1 MLVLYNLFI
10 RISWWVI
17 KVFSFFNHKAQLWIQ
32 GRKNWKS
39 NLKKNLPK
47 QRQVVWFHCAS
58 LGEFEQGRPIIENL
72 KKSFPENFV
81 LLTFYSPSGYE
92 MRKDYSHADYI
103 MYLPLDTRSNAEYF
117 VSTVKPLWAIF
128 IKYEFW
134 YHFLHTLNKHH
145 IPTFLVAAVFRSNQI
160 FFKWYGGFF
169 RQIPFFFT
177 EIFVQNANSK
187 DLLQEIG
194 YTKTTVIGDTRIDR
208 VREIANQAQTDQ
220 RILEFIGNR
229 KVLIA
234 GSTWPPEE
242 KILLQWIEKVNLN
255 EWCLILAPHQV
266 APLHIQK
273 IKNQFKQYRLITYS
287 QLTERSASDILL
299 IDTIGI
305 LSRLYQVGTL
315 AFIGGGFGKSIHN
328 ILEPAAFGIPIIFGP
343 NHHKFIEALT
353 LIAAEGAFE
362 VKNEL
367 SFNRIFVTL
376 SQKERYEKAQKA
388 VQNYIQEGKGATA
401 KLIHYLIKHR

>member
-39 NLKKNLPK
+39 NLKKNLPE

-103 MYLPLDTRSNAEYF
+103 MYLPLDTPSNAEYF
-117 VSTVKPLWAIF
+117 VSTVRPLWAIF

-134 YHFLHTLNKHH
+134 YQFLFTLNRHH
-145 IPTFLVAAVFRSNQI
+145 IPTYLVAAVFRSDQI

-229 KVLIA
+229 KVLLA

-343 NHHKFIEALT
+343 NHHKFIEAQT
-353 LIAAEGAFE
+353 LIATEGAFE
-362 VKNEL
+362 VINEL
-367 SFNRIFVTL
+367 SFNRIFNKL
-376 SQKERYEKAQKA
+376 SQKERYKKAQKA
-388 VQNYIQEGKGATA
+388 VHNYIQEGKGATA